1 MINKYKVLFDKLLI
15 GHTFE
20 GDLAFDYLSFRT
32 FFEEDLKGMSKEDLI
47 ELFTKAIVT
56 LKIEIGNNAKLT
68 NEVVSVN
75 IKAQL
80 ATEYANLKTNTLSQL
95 IKVLPTL
102 KKKSRVS
109 IPTLGGNA
117 RVKGDKKWQI
127 METIVDTYERK
138 IASGYHFERD
148 GKLIIGRLQAFYNDM
163 AHEHPEVNVI
173 SIGNRIR
180 KYRKQNKSS

>member
-1 MINKYKVLFDKLLI
+1 MKNKYEVLFDKILI

-20 GDLAFDYLSFRT
+20 GDLALDYLSFRT
-32 FFEEDLKGMSKEDLI
+32 FLDEDLKGMSKEDLI
-47 ELFTKAIVT
+47 LIFTKAIVT
-56 LKIEIGNNAKLT
+56 LKIEISNNTKLT

-80 ATEYANLKTNTLSQL
+80 ATEYANLQTNTLSQL
-95 IKVLPTL
+95 IKVLPAL
-102 KKKSRVS
+102 KKKSRLS

-127 METIVDTYERK
+127 METIVDTYVRK

-148 GKLIIGRLQAFYNDM
+148 GKPILGRLQEFYDDM
-163 AHEHPEVNVI
+163 AREHPEVDVI